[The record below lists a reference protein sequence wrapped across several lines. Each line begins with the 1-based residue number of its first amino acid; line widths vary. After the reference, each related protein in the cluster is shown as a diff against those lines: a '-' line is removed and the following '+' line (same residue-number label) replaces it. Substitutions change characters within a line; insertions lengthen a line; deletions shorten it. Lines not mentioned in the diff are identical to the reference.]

1 MFAKAFTLSEV
12 LITLGIIGV
21 VAALTMPWII
31 QKNANRVVE
40 TRLMKFY
47 SEINQA
53 VEMAEVKYGDKKFWY
68 QDLKGL
74 QIDDEGNV
82 IEGDSESEKWFR
94 KYLAPYMKIL
104 KIETTQDGSFM
115 VYLADGSAFRPVASN
130 TRDWIFYP
138 GKPDKCIKNFGSYV
152 NGRCSFAFNF
162 MPLDSGDMWKY
173 HTDKGFEPWKWKWD
187 GTEKSLYEGCIGS
200 KNAGSY
206 DRQYCTALIQYN
218 NWKIPEDYPYKVSY

>member
-1 MFAKAFTLSEV
+1 MFTKAFTLSEV

-21 VAALTMPWII
+21 VAALTMPGII

-138 GKPDKCIKNFGSYV
+138 GKPDKCIKDFGSYV

-187 GTEKSLYEGCIGS
+187 GTQKSLYEGCIG
-200 KNAGSY
+200 KNAGSQHT
-206 DRQYCTALIQYN
+206 QYCTALIQYN